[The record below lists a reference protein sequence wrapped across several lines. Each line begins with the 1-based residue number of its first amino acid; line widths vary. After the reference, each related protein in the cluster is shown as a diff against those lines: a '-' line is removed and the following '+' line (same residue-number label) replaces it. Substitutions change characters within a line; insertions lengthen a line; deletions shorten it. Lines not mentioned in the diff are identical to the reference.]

1 MKKVNRKNPQ
11 TEYVEEDLAEDIKL
25 ELSDSEDDDIKLDSS
40 IKEFDPETL
49 PQGFFM
55 IVVAPRRS
63 GKSEKIQS
71 LLNDIY
77 KSKNQRFDYV
87 FLFSAT
93 DAGFEGQIPPT
104 YRFRDLAHLPYVCN
118 KQAEVKQYNLSVKDK
133 KKRVKSRV
141 LIVLDDM
148 IGEQKGKNSLKHND
162 VIRKLAVNGR
172 HLSDN
177 VEGNGISVIVITQ
190 AAKSIPK
197 TIRMQTDVVL
207 VGRIS
212 NRVER
217 QTIIEEFCTLKS
229 DKAGMQRAYS
239 LFDNITLSKAYR
251 FIAISNHIPNKR
263 KDGDFI
269 SYVDGTWPL
278 SQVRLMG
285 DSVDWETPRSTQDI
299 F

>member
-1 MKKVNRKNPQ
+1 MKKVNKRNPQ
-11 TEYVEEDLAEDIKL
+11 SEYVEEDLAEDIKL
-25 ELSDSEDDDIKLDSS
+25 DLSEDDDDDMKLDSG
-40 IKEFDPETL
+40 IKEFDVESL
-49 PQGFFM
+49 PLGFFM

-71 LLNDIY
+71 LLNEIY
-77 KSKNQRFDYV
+77 KSKIQRFDYV

-93 DAGFEGQIPPT
+93 DAGFEDQIPAT
-104 YRFRDLAHLPYVCN
+104 YRFRDLAHLPYVAN
-118 KQAEVKQYNLSVKDK
+118 KQAEVKAWNMKQKDK

-148 IGEQKGKNSLKHND
+148 IGDTTGKNSLKHND

-197 TIRMQTDVVL
+197 TIRMQTDVVM

-212 NRVER
+212 NRIER

-229 DKAGMQRAYS
+229 DKVGMKRAYD
-239 LFDNITLSKAYR
+239 LFDNITLSNPFR
-251 FIAISNHIPNKR
+251 FICISNHTPNKR
-263 KDGDFI
+263 KDSDFI
-269 SYVDGTWPL
+269 SYMDGTYPTV
-278 SQVRLMG
+278 QKRLFG
-285 DSVDWETPRSTQDI
+285 DKYDWEQERSSDSI